1 MRRKSP
7 WLHLTSPH
15 LTSHTHKHTWLRRN
29 TSRGTHSLMRNLHS
43 KNTWA
48 QTDTFW
54 PPRGQ
59 TVTWRGLGRWSVCS
73 PPTSLQ
79 RFTACLFFERDTPP
93 SCQQAPLIKFLKT
106 TSVTQTGLWLWDWLQ
121 AKYKLWKT
129 WQPTSKKL
137 DEMRWYVKLNEAAVL
152 YFLF

>member
-15 LTSHTHKHTWLRRN
+15 LTSHTHIHTWLRRN

-54 PPRGQ
+54 RPRGQ

-129 WQPTSKKL
+129 WQPPSKKL
-137 DEMRWYVKLNEAAVL
+137 DEMQWYVKLNEAAVL